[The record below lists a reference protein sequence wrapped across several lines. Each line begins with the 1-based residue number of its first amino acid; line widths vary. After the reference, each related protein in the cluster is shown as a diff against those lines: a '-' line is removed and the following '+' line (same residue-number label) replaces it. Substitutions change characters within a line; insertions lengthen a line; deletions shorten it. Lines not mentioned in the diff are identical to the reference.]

1 MFKKQLFQKEEH
13 HNPKDQKP
21 FLLDNGMIPL

>member
-21 FLLDNGMIPL
+21 FLLDQMYIL